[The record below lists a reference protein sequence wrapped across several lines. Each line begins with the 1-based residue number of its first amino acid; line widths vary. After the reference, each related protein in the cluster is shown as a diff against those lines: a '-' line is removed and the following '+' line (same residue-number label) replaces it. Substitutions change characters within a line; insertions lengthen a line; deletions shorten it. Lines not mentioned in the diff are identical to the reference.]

1 MKNPINRIATVKPPI
16 SPTGVGR
23 LLMLTFVLLFAS
35 QLSAANVLGVG
46 TVSVNK
52 ASTAT
57 LPISLTNTES
67 VSALQ
72 FELNFPAGFVYE
84 SISLSSRKVDHTVS
98 ATVVQT
104 GKLRVVIY
112 SSTQKALTGT
122 SGAVVSINLKS
133 DADPVTK
140 SLSISNIVLSSA
152 AGVSVA
158 AANPTAGSITV
169 NGQKAEISALSLIY
183 GRVANGTAGNAAVTI
198 YNRGNQPFTIQSATT
213 TNAHFTLSNSSP
225 ITVAGNSSA
234 NLTVNFNNSAGD
246 FDYKAILN
254 ITTSDPEPTRS
265 SFAVSLTATAYSRNT
280 LQVGSVSGKT
290 GTELLIPLRVKNE
303 TDLTGAQFEI
313 ILPDSARFVENSLT
327 KGNVLPAGYQLS
339 AQQTDNRLRIICYT
353 NGSAVIPS
361 SDAEFCSF
369 KVKMNNYPGTYSLTA
384 SQPILANTTGLN
396 VLTSNTAG
404 TIQLTAPKLSVSS
417 SINFGLLNVG
427 PTVFEK
433 TFTVSNTGNEP
444 LIISAFN
451 FDNAAFSLKNASL
464 PITLNTG
471 QSQTLTMRLTNVT
484 TGAKTGTMS
493 VLSNEKISEIKVG
506 LSANVFANFELAA
519 VNQTAMSGA
528 NSQFDFSIKNDL
540 AIALIQFDL
549 ESPFAI
555 SNPMVNK
562 STRISNWSAS
572 CYSLSNGKYR
582 VFAYSVN
589 NSSITGTDG
598 VVLSMPVNIP
608 SGLTLGQYNL
618 TLSNVIVS
626 NAAGQNVVTKSTNAV
641 LTVNGVYTEL
651 ADVKSDIVIKKLE
664 NEISVQSSNKC
675 IISLFDLQGHLLHQQ
690 HSTGEQTLIPFSN
703 TKICIVKVVTGGE
716 VYVRSIMGYK

>member
-16 SPTGVGR
+16 SLLGAGR
-23 LLMLTFVLLFAS
+23 LLMLAFVCLFAS
-35 QLSAANVLGVG
+35 QLSAANTLEVG

-72 FELNFPAGFVYE
+72 FELNFPDGFVYE
-84 SISLSSRKVDHTVS
+84 SISLTSRKVDHTVS

-122 SGAVVSINLKS
+122 SGAVVNVNLKS
-133 DADPVTK
+133 DSDPVTR
-140 SLSISNIVLSSA
+140 SVTLSNIVLSNA

-169 NGQKAEISALSLIY
+169 NGQKAEISTLVLNY
-183 GRVANGTAGNAAVTI
+183 GRVGNGTAGTAGVTI
-198 YNRGNQPFTIQSATT
+198 YNRGNQALTIQSATT
-213 TNAHFTLSNSSP
+213 TNTHFTLSNSFP
-225 ITVAGNSSA
+225 ITVAGNSSTY
-234 NLTVNFNNSAGD
+234 LPVSFSNNAGD
-246 FDYKAILN
+246 FDYKALLN
-254 ITTSDPEPTRS
+254 ITTSDPEPTRA

-303 TDLTGAQFEI
+303 TALTGAQFEI
-313 ILPDSARFVENSLT
+313 SLPDSAHFIENSLT
-327 KGNVLPAGYQLS
+327 KGTVIPAGYQIT
-339 AQQTDNRLRIICYT
+339 AQQTGNLLRIVCYT
-353 NGSAVIPS
+353 NGSAVIPL

-384 SQPILANTTGLN
+384 SQAILANTTGLN

-404 TIQLTAPKLSVSS
+404 AIQLTAPRLSVSS

-433 TFTVSNTGNEP
+433 TFTVNNAGNEP

-471 QSQTLTMRLTNVT
+471 QSQTLTMQLTNVT

-493 VLSNEKISEIKVG
+493 VLSNEKVPEIKVG

-519 VNQTAMSGA
+519 VSLTALSGA
-528 NSQFDFSIKNDL
+528 NTQFDFSIKNDL
-540 AIALIQFDL
+540 AVALIQFDL
-549 ESPFAI
+549 ESPFII
-555 SNPMVNK
+555 SNPTVTK
-562 STRISNWSAS
+562 SARISNWSAS

-589 NSSITGTDG
+589 SSSITGTDG
-598 VVLSMPVNIP
+598 VALSMPVNIP
-608 SGLTLGQYNL
+608 AGLTQGQYNL
-618 TLSNVIVS
+618 TLTNVIVS

-641 LTVNGVYTEL
+641 LSVNGVYTEL
-651 ADVKSDIVIKKLE
+651 TDLKSDIVIKQLE
-664 NEISVQSSNKC
+664 NELQIKSNKKC
-675 IISLFDLQGHLLHQQ
+675 SIQIFDMLG
-690 HSTGEQTLIPFSN
+690 
-703 TKICIVKVVTGGE
+703 KE
-716 VYVRSIMGYK
+716 VYQKNSTSDITIIPIDRHFMGVIRIKSGAETIIKKFVL